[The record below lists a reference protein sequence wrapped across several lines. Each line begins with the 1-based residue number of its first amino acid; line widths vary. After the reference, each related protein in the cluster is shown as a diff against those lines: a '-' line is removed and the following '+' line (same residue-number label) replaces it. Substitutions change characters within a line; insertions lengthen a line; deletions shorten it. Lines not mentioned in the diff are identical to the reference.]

1 MELDYG
7 TFNFEDFARDECFRQ
22 WVLNDDAESAI
33 FWEKWISQNPDCVG
47 KITLAKSFLYALE
60 EKHTAL
66 GVDELEKITEN
77 IVGYREMKPIWQSHI
92 FRIAASILIIF
103 SIGFLIFNY
112 HIRSKNEKLVI
123 LEDISPG
130 LANNFFEK
138 ENKEDLPQQIWL
150 EEGSVVL
157 LFPKSK
163 LRYPKKFSAQLREVY
178 LDGQAFFKITKNPK
192 RPFWVYTDYIS
203 TQVLGT
209 SFVVKAFN
217 DSKSVKVEVTS
228 GKVSVY
234 RREDLQKAKQE
245 QRNELAGLI
254 LTANQGVIFTKNE
267 ERLIKSI
274 IEKPKI
280 LIHVQVEEFKF
291 NETPIAKVFA
301 LLEKTYGISVIFD
314 IKNMEDCFLTAT
326 LSDESL
332 YEKLDLICK
341 ITHST
346 YEIVDA
352 QIVIHS
358 EGCQ

>member
-1 MELDYG
+1 MELNYR
-7 TFNFEDFARDECFRQ
+7 TFNFEDFAHDESFRQ
-22 WVLNDDAESAI
+22 WVLNHNAENAI
-33 FWEKWISQNPDCVG
+33 FWENWIAKNPDCIG

-60 EKHTAL
+60 EKDTAL
-66 GVDELEKITEN
+66 GVDELEKITEK
-77 IVGYREMKPIWQSHI
+77 IVEDIEIKPIWQSRI
-92 FRIAASILIIF
+92 FRMAASILIVF
-103 SIGFLIFNY
+103 SLGFLIFNY
-112 HIRSKNEKLVI
+112 YVQPKDEKFAI
-123 LEDISPG
+123 FEKISPA
-130 LANNFFEK
+130 LTTNFFEK
-138 ENKEDLPQQIWL
+138 ENKENLPQQISL
-150 EEGSVVL
+150 EDGSIVTL
-157 LFPKSK
+157 YPKSK

-178 LDGQAFFKITKNPK
+178 LDGQAFFKITKNSK

-209 SFVVKAFN
+209 SFMVKAFD
-217 DSKSVKVEVTS
+217 DSKSVKVEVVS

-234 RREDLQKAKQE
+234 RREDLQKAQQE
-245 QRNELAGLI
+245 RHNELAGLI
-254 LTANQGVIFTKNE
+254 LTANQEVSFIKNE

-274 IEKPKI
+274 IEKPEI
-280 LIHVQVEEFKF
+280 LIPVQVEEFKF
-291 NETPIAKVFA
+291 DETPIVKVFT

-314 IKNMEDCFLTAT
+314 AKNMEGCFLTAT

-358 EGCQ
+358 RGCP